1 MNKRQKNVLYRIIAS
16 VLLLIVIS
24 AAAHMHWITAV
35 QQSVLLLAVYLII
48 GYDILRK
55 AIKGI
60 LHRQVFDENFL
71 MAVATIGA
79 IFLQEYLE
87 GVAVMLFYQIG
98 ELFQSVAVGKSRR
111 NIAALMDIRPDYANV
126 MIDGELKQID
136 PDEIEIGTRI
146 VVQPGER
153 IPIDGVIM
161 DGSSTLNTSALTG
174 ESVPRTVKK
183 DDTVISGCIN
193 LSGVLEIQT
202 TKNFEDSTVAKIL
215 DLVENSSMKKSRS
228 ENFITKFARYYTP
241 IVCYSALALAFLP
254 PLFSVLLHQSPQWNV
269 WIIRALTF
277 LVISCPCALVIS
289 IPLSFFG
296 GIGCASSKGI
306 LVKGSNYLEILSD
319 AKIFLFDKTGTLTK
333 GVFEVS
339 EIHAAMA
346 DEDTLLF
353 YAAYA
358 ESGSTHPI
366 AQSIRKAYGK
376 QIDRTLVCNITETA
390 GMGINATV
398 NGHQV
403 SIGNRRL
410 MSSMNLSLPPVKQK
424 GTLVYVALDHQYL
437 GFIVISDCLKPTSAD
452 AIRQLKA
459 AGIKKT
465 VLLSGDNEAVVKQ
478 IGTELCIDEV
488 HGALLPA
495 DKVEKVETYLEQ
507 AYGNDKVV
515 FVGDGI
521 NDAPVLSRADIG
533 IAMGGLGSDAA
544 IEAADI
550 VLMDDDPSKIAL
562 AMRISKKTLQIVHQN
577 IAFALFVKLVC
588 LILGAFG
595 IANMWLAI
603 FADVGVMVIAVMNA
617 MRCLKI

>member
-48 GYDILRK
+48 CYDILRK

-202 TKNFEDSTVAKIL
+202 TKNFEDSTVSKIL

-241 IVCYSALALAFLP
+241 IVCYSALALAFLQ

-269 WIIRALTF
+269 WIIRAQTF

-306 LVKGSNYLEILSD
+306 L
-319 AKIFLFDKTGTLTK
+319 
-333 GVFEVS
+333 
-339 EIHAAMA
+339 
-346 DEDTLLF
+346 
-353 YAAYA
+353 
-358 ESGSTHPI
+358 
-366 AQSIRKAYGK
+366 
-376 QIDRTLVCNITETA
+376 
-390 GMGINATV
+390 
-398 NGHQV
+398 
-403 SIGNRRL
+403 
-410 MSSMNLSLPPVKQK
+410 
-424 GTLVYVALDHQYL
+424 
-437 GFIVISDCLKPTSAD
+437 
-452 AIRQLKA
+452 
-459 AGIKKT
+459 
-465 VLLSGDNEAVVKQ
+465 
-478 IGTELCIDEV
+478 
-488 HGALLPA
+488 
-495 DKVEKVETYLEQ
+495 
-507 AYGNDKVV
+507 
-515 FVGDGI
+515 
-521 NDAPVLSRADIG
+521 
-533 IAMGGLGSDAA
+533 
-544 IEAADI
+544 
-550 VLMDDDPSKIAL
+550 
-562 AMRISKKTLQIVHQN
+562 
-577 IAFALFVKLVC
+577 
-588 LILGAFG
+588 
-595 IANMWLAI
+595 
-603 FADVGVMVIAVMNA
+603 
-617 MRCLKI
+617 